1 MSYIGQNYSV
11 IVHWWN
17 YLSMCYYRKVL
28 LNYLRGAA
36 GMAGTLTG
44 ELGWG
49 TLFVPGTALFHEYYH
64 KKSDIAVWPILIC
77 FTLHTLLFGLSDSEG
92 NLRGIRQWAEGK
104 TFSGQVKVLTLI
116 TSLKLGSNADLD
128 FHKITLPLLTPGP
141 ELNILSSM
149 SAMHVSPQV
158 SSCFL
163 RRYQGGWSLTKS
175 PDMRWGGRGWGDEA
189 ESAAWIVVSSRNSMK
204 NVAVLWCEFRYFNE
218 KAVFSS

>member
-1 MSYIGQNYSV
+1 MSCIGQNYSA
-11 IVHWWN
+11 IVRCWN
-17 YLSMCYYRKVL
+17 YRSLCHYRKVL

-36 GMAGTLTG
+36 AMAGTLTG

-128 FHKITLPLLTPGP
+128 FHKITLPLLTP
-141 ELNILSSM
+141 ELNILSSI
-149 SAMHVSPQV
+149 SAMHVDLSPQV
-158 SSCFL
+158 YSVVFCDAASE
-163 RRYQGGWSLTKS
+163 G
-175 PDMRWGGRGWGDEA
+175 EA
-189 ESAAWIVVSSRNSMK
+189 
-204 NVAVLWCEFRYFNE
+204 
-218 KAVFSS
+218 